1 MTNWDKSMK
10 ILDYLEIAPFELS
23 KDDYLFLLKAGDES
37 RGKEGNEW
45 KANKFLAGHIKNE
58 YILKLDE
65 KSVNFQ
71 RFILSVTDHEIFKSY
86 KESMNV
92 VNERRPFCLS
102 KLWINYQKKYE
113 FNPVHTHL
121 GFFSFVIFMKIPYDL
136 EQENKVFKDITQL
149 NQGRSEI
156 RTSRFCFLNQDP
168 LYGIK
173 TIPVDVDKSFEG
185 KGFMFRSS
193 QAHTVYPFYTS
204 DDTRI
209 TVSGNIVIK
218 V

>member
-10 ILDYLEIAPFELS
+10 ILDYLEVAPFELS
-23 KDDYLFLLKAGDES
+23 KEDYLFLLKAGDES
-37 RGKEGNEW
+37 RDKEGDEW
-45 KANKFLAGHIKNE
+45 KANPFLAGHIKNE
-58 YILKLDE
+58 YLLDINE
-65 KSVNFQ
+65 KSIEFQ
-71 RFILSVTDHEIFKSY
+71 RFILSVTDHEIFERY
-86 KESMNV
+86 KASMNV
-92 VNERRPFCLS
+92 VNETRPFCLS

-113 FNPVHTHL
+113 FNPVHIHL

-136 EQENKVFKDITQL
+136 EQEDKVYKVTEPT
-149 NQGRSEI
+149 NGGSEL
-156 RTSRFCFLNQDP
+156 RTSRFCFMNIDP

-173 TIPVDVDKSFEG
+173 THAIDVDKSFEG
-185 KGFMFRSS
+185 KGFMFRSN

-209 TVSGNIVIK
+209 TVSGNIVVK